1 MYLCPTTVKQ
11 VMKKKKLN
19 VHTLSHKPVAKISA
33 IVFYTLLGISALLF
47 VLFRLVGFDMP
58 YFENPE
64 YNAPLLTGV
73 LISYMLLLVAVALVL
88 AVYSFVRSARINRKE
103 NRVVNNIPAH
113 RIAVAN
119 VVGTAA
125 LLALTFALSGTGALT
140 VNGARYDS
148 VIGLRA
154 SGMFIDT
161 SLALIAT
168 AIAAVA
174 FGAIRNRR

>member
-1 MYLCPTTVKQ
+1 
-11 VMKKKKLN
+11 
-19 VHTLSHKPVAKISA
+19 
-33 IVFYTLLGISALLF
+33 
-47 VLFRLVGFDMP
+47 
-58 YFENPE
+58 
-64 YNAPLLTGV
+64 
-73 LISYMLLLVAVALVL
+73 MLLLVAVALVL

-113 RIAVAN
+113 RIAVAT